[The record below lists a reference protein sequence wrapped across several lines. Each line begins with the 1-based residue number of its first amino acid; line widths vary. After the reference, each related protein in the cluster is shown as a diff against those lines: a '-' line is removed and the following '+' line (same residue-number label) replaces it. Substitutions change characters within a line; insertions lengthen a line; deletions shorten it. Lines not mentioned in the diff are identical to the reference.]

1 MAKCWRAMSASV
13 QCVAMRITET
23 PRSRLAR
30 MSSIV
35 PTPGSI
41 SAAMR
46 ERPAAAS
53 TACCMST
60 RSSTV
65 ENP

>member
-1 MAKCWRAMSASV
+1 MAKCCRAMSASV
-13 QCVAMRITET
+13 QCVAMRTTDT
-23 PRSRLAR
+23 PMSRQAL
-30 MSSIV
+30 MSSMV

-46 ERPAAAS
+46 ERPAAAATAASINNLSS
-53 TACCMST
+53 TA
-60 RSSTV
+60 

>member
-13 QCVAMRITET
+13 QCVAIRTTDT
-23 PRSRLAR
+23 PMSRHAR

-35 PTPGSI
+35 PRPGSI

-53 TACCMST
+53 TAACMST
-60 RSSTV
+60 RSSTA